1 MSESDWEAQ
10 DYRDRGILR
19 RIRILEEEVRLLK
32 ENQLE
37 QAEQIEIL
45 QHLLLKQEGQ
55 HERANN

>member
-10 DYRDRGILR
+10 DYRDRGFS
-19 RIRILEEEVRLLK
+19 IRIHRLEKEVRLLK
-32 ENQLE
+32 ESQSE

-45 QHLLLKQEGQ
+45 QQLLLKQGDK